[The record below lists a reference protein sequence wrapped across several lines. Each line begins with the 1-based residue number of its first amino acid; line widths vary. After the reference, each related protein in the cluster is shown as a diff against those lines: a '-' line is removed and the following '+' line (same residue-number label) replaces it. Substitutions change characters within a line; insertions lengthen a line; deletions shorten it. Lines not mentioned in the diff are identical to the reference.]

1 MDVLDAGMQ
10 MAGEVPVVLVNEPI
24 LVSEGENSDIR
35 YNFYYPSW
43 VYDAYRAALANACSE
58 NSWTYL
64 DLWDAV
70 PQEHF
75 TNTAIHRDAEGEALF
90 AQKIIESGWLP

>member
-1 MDVLDAGMQ
+1 
-10 MAGEVPVVLVNEPI
+10 
-24 LVSEGENSDIR
+24 
-35 YNFYYPSW
+35 
-43 VYDAYRAALANACSE
+43 
-58 NSWTYL
+58 
-64 DLWDAV
+64 V